1 MWAFHNNDL
10 KTQRNNEA
18 DRPVSTQHQRKKAR
32 DAGYRVNF
40 VFYRSDE
47 VLLGLLT
54 EKDTPKRVTSVHR
67 LMSLNTVESI
77 KSIDV
82 QTRVQYG
89 MMIIF
94 GTLCLV
100 AAAAPLDLIIK
111 VTAVS
116 TLFGL
121 TAGLWISHLV
131 QITQRAAIRGEG
143 ATS

>member
-1 MWAFHNNDL
+1 M
-10 KTQRNNEA
+10 
-18 DRPVSTQHQRKKAR
+18 S
-32 DAGYRVNF
+32 
-40 VFYRSDE
+40 SD
-47 VLLGLLT
+47 VI
-54 EKDTPKRVTSVHR
+54 
-67 LMSLNTVESI
+67 ESI
-77 KSIDV
+77 EAVDV

-100 AAAAPLDLIIK
+100 ASAAPLDLLIK
-111 VTAVS
+111 VTVVS

-131 QITQRAAIRGEG
+131 QIVQRAAVQNAG